1 MKKLFIILG
10 VIFLC
15 IIVIGVIVFSIAAY
29 HGTKLDKSSKAYL
42 DEVIPVIVSSWNS
55 QELIYHASPELLK
68 IMPRDKVD
76 GMFKMFSEKL
86 GGLKKYKGSKGDS
99 FVNFS
104 SSGKVITASYVVQAA
119 FEKADAEIKISII
132 QHNNKWQILEFF
144 VNSEALMPH

>member
-1 MKKLFIILG
+1 MKKLLIVLGIIF
-10 VIFLC
+10 VC
-15 IIVIGVIVFSIAAY
+15 IIVIGVIGSSIAAY
-29 HGTKLDKSSKAYL
+29 HGTKLDKNSKAYV

-55 QELIYHASPELLK
+55 QELIYRASPELLK
-68 IMPRDKVD
+68 IMPQDKVD
-76 GMFKMFSEKL
+76 GMFKMLSGKL
-86 GGLKKYKGSKGDS
+86 GGLKKYKGSKGSS

-144 VNSEALMPH
+144 VNSATLMPY